1 LVWIYPK
8 GKVRQIFLDKGKPYG
23 KSFSFFHT
31 QKGLGEF
38 LSLLHEVAAHAG
50 QRPTVILEST
60 GHYQAAVIQFLTEQ
74 DIFYI
79 VVNPLISNQA
89 KKSSLRKVKTD
100 AVDAYQLCE
109 LYYKEEF
116 EVHKQRG
123 ERLLN
128 LRHLTR
134 QFESLTAM
142 YVQTKLQ
149 FHAVLDQVF
158 PEYCG
163 VFGDLFSRISL
174 LFLLEFPTS
183 YSTLDAGETKIV
195 EKIACLCTSRSER
208 WAKEKAELIIA
219 AAERNPFQKTAYQ
232 SHLISLKLYISLLL
246 QYQEHLSNLTEQ
258 IDALAKEVEEYKIIQ
273 SIPGIGKKIAATIL
287 SEIGEIDRFTHAKK
301 LVAYAGIDPSVYS
314 SGKFT
319 ATANRITKRG
329 SKRLR
334 HTLYLAVLCGLR
346 RSGCKRL
353 REFYDKKREEG
364 KPYRVAVVAC
374 INKLLHWI
382 YAILK
387 SKKSFLDL
395 A

>member
-1 LVWIYPK
+1 MNPVIGLDISK
-8 GKVRQIFLDKGKPYG
+8 GQSQGQTFLDKGKPYG

-31 QKGLGEF
+31 QEGLGEF
-38 LSLLHEVAAHAG
+38 LSRIHKVAAHTG
-50 QRPTVILEST
+50 QSPTVILEST

-142 YVQTKLQ
+142 YVQVKLQ

-174 LFLLEFPTS
+174 LFLQEFPTS
-183 YSTLDAGETKIV
+183 HSVLDAGETKIV
-195 EKIACLCTSRSER
+195 EKVACLCISRSER
-208 WAKEKAELIIA
+208 
-219 AAERNPFQKTAYQ
+219 
-232 SHLISLKLYISLLL
+232 
-246 QYQEHLSNLTEQ
+246 
-258 IDALAKEVEEYKIIQ
+258 
-273 SIPGIGKKIAATIL
+273 
-287 SEIGEIDRFTHAKK
+287 
-301 LVAYAGIDPSVYS
+301 
-314 SGKFT
+314 
-319 ATANRITKRG
+319 
-329 SKRLR
+329 
-334 HTLYLAVLCGLR
+334 
-346 RSGCKRL
+346 
-353 REFYDKKREEG
+353 
-364 KPYRVAVVAC
+364 
-374 INKLLHWI
+374 
-382 YAILK
+382 
-387 SKKSFLDL
+387 
-395 A
+395 